1 MAINRIASMLAA
13 AQSSVQLAY
22 VLDDEPQVATLVSR
36 ALSAAGY
43 QPHEF
48 FSAAAFLDQ
57 VKRRT
62 PQLIVLDL
70 KLGES
75 DAIAIIREL
84 AAERFAGRVLLIS
97 GRDASLLGE
106 IEAIGRQ
113 HGLTM
118 LPSLAKPFRL
128 NQLKE
133 CVRG

>member
-1 MAINRIASMLAA
+1 MLAA
-13 AQSSVQLAY
+13 AQPSAPLAY

-43 QPHEF
+43 APQEL

-57 VKRRT
+57 IARAL
-62 PQLIVLDL
+62 PALIVLDL
-70 KLGES
+70 KVGES
-75 DAIAIIREL
+75 DAIAILREL
-84 AAERFAGRVLLIS
+84 AARQFGGRVLLIS

-113 HGLTM
+113 HGLAM
-118 LPSLAKPFRL
+118 LPSVAKPFRL

-133 CVRG
+133 CVRATAVRS

>member
-1 MAINRIASMLAA
+1 MLAA
-13 AQSSVQLAY
+13 AQSSAPLAY

-43 QPHEF
+43 APQEF
-48 FSAAAFLDQ
+48 HTAAAFLDQ
-57 VKRRT
+57 ITREL
-62 PQLIVLDL
+62 PELIVLDL
-70 KLGES
+70 ELGES
-75 DAIAIIREL
+75 DAIALIREL
-84 AAERFAGRVLLIS
+84 AARQFRGRVLLIS

-113 HGLTM
+113 HGLAM

-133 CVRG
+133 CVRATTVRS